1 MTTKMTRRTFLKGA
15 AAAAAAVSLSGLLTG
30 CGGDQEL
37 PDNAVQLGVF
47 NVSIYGLNVDQG
59 AELGGNA
66 GAITGTVKIR
76 FSDSGSST
84 QAVPYRGMFNA
95 TVGSSNL
102 NQVAPTGTLVVSD
115 ALLGKPFATK
125 EKDLKLSFPD
135 VATREAYQSGKPAY
149 LTITINNI
157 TGVLYLVKRGD
168 GYVATKTVG
177 SSDQEPF
184 APGTLKRVP
193 GAFCRS
199 AQGQKDGFGQFFR
212 QCKEMC
218 HGFHRQ
224 FTSSL
229 QRPGPA
235 PKVLPA
241 FCPRM
246 VAAMAGVRYNKAVPK
261 ETQQETPG
269 GCPARSGGKYY
280 EKDHASFVPGCLRHR
295 GSRCCSDRLRRFRFF
310 CYGIHRFFRCREH
323 CCRHP
328 ERQCGHRRFHLHEER
343 HRCPDRRLC
352 RG

>member
-59 AELGGNA
+59 AELGGDA

-95 TVGSSNL
+95 TVGGSNL

-125 EKDLKLSFPD
+125 EVTLKLSFPD
-135 VATREAYQSGKPAY
+135 VTTREAYQSGKPAY

-157 TGVLYLVKRGD
+157 TG
-168 GYVATKTVG
+168 
-177 SSDQEPF
+177 
-184 APGTLKRVP
+184 TLKRVP

-199 AQGQKDGFGQFFR
+199 AQGQKGGFGQFFR

-229 QRPGPA
+229 QKPGPA

-241 FCPRM
+241 FCPCM
-246 VAAMAGVRYNKAVPK
+246 VAA
-261 ETQQETPG
+261 
-269 GCPARSGGKYY
+269 SGGN
-280 EKDHASFVPGCLRHR
+280 AL
-295 GSRCCSDRLRRFRFF
+295 
-310 CYGIHRFFRCREH
+310 
-323 CCRHP
+323 
-328 ERQCGHRRFHLHEER
+328 Q
-343 HRCPDRRLC
+343 
-352 RG
+352 